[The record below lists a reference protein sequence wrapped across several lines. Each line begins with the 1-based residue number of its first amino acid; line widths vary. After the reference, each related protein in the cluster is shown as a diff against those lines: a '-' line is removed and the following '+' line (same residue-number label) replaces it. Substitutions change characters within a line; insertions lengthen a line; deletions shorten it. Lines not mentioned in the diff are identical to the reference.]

1 MFSVQHFFRFVKAV
15 NELDIPAL
23 NLHKKV
29 LENDGELYPVQ
40 QDVHVG
46 QQVAA
51 VEYSTVQ
58 YRKVQYSIN
67 CSVQ

>member
-1 MFSVQHFFRFVKAV
+1 MIKFTVQNYFRFVKAV

-29 LENDGELYPVQ
+29 LENDGEVQ

-51 VEYSTVQ
+51 VQYITVQYFEVHYSTVL
-58 YRKVQYSIN
+58 
-67 CSVQ
+67 